1 MPWGAAADWTFLW
14 QRGFTKQLTGQ
25 RYRGIVNG
33 YDMICLASFLIKA
46 CWGNVSASTRCLTG
60 QSSVNGG
67 HCLSPSFLQRSK
79 FHCDY
84 TKASGHWPGLLDML
98 WWGDIEAK
106 QSSTNNQPTSGCSRK
121 LVPSIQINQNRAFRN
136 LRLHAL
142 QKNDGFFLP
151 SCQHGISVLIPW
163 LKSLWRVDTRRVRVV
178 VLDLSPAVAIIVSVK
193 GADLWKSSR
202 HYLAGQTSRERMK
215 ARLQRRNEFWSRQA
229 PPTLT
234 HGD

>member
-1 MPWGAAADWTFLW
+1 MLSVGLSGEILRCASSDDKWGFSKGAVFNFLSLLSAFYPLEWGRSTTLVSGPWSQPLWALRAERSVWGQAVIAAGDAVSWGAGADWTFLW

-25 RYRGIVNG
+25 RYQGIVNG

-46 CWGNVSASTRCLTG
+46 CWGNVSASTRRITG

-106 QSSTNNQPTSGCSRK
+106 QFSTNN
-121 LVPSIQINQNRAFRN
+121 
-136 LRLHAL
+136 
-142 QKNDGFFLP
+142 
-151 SCQHGISVLIPW
+151 
-163 LKSLWRVDTRRVRVV
+163 
-178 VLDLSPAVAIIVSVK
+178 
-193 GADLWKSSR
+193 
-202 HYLAGQTSRERMK
+202 
-215 ARLQRRNEFWSRQA
+215 
-229 PPTLT
+229 
-234 HGD
+234 